1 MCAFALRYCRVCLE
15 DSVSFARQRKTFGK
29 RLIDHQVIR
38 HKIVEMASRISA
50 SEGFHFLFKPKTQKT
65 QKIYFLQRF

>member
-50 SEGFHFLFKPKTQKT
+50 SEGFHFLFNPNKKK
-65 QKIYFLQRF
+65 